1 MALPAGLTTI
11 VVTGQYVAADGTA
24 QAGSVSF
31 TPTSTVVD
39 ASGRAVLTGTA
50 VTAYLNSSG
59 SFTLTLP
66 CTDNSGL
73 VPPGWGYGL
82 TVNVAGAMANLTP
95 IYLPSAL
102 GGTVDISALTESF
115 AVPAPSGVSYYPD
128 ASSPPAA
135 GPSGGGGFLYA
146 DDGSLFWINPG
157 NVVTQIAPN
166 AAQGGGAATPTGA
179 AGGDLGGTYPDPT
192 VTATHLSAALPIAQG
207 GTGQESAA
215 AAYNA
220 LSPMTT
226 LGDIEYESGAST
238 AARLAGNTS
247 AAKNFLTQTGT
258 GTASA
263 APAWGTI
270 AAGDV
275 PQLAD
280 YAPTGLTG
288 ATAATRYVGATTSGH
303 PVTGTFAV
311 GDFAPDQTGTIWIC
325 TAAGTP
331 GTWVGLDSVALA
343 QTITGTKTFT
353 ATGSSSGVHDYGSVI
368 TDGITVQPNLGI
380 ASGNPLVAMDDGTQV
395 WEFFVSAVNHKWGVW
410 DNNNSRVVLT
420 AATDGSLVSLNNTL
434 DDGSGAA
441 VFTTRVTSG
450 VSALTDA
457 STITVNA
464 ALGNVFTVTIASSR
478 TMGAPSNPV
487 NGQHITFLITQGGSG
502 SNTITWNAAYD
513 FGTAGTPTLT
523 TTLGDT
529 DIIGF
534 IYSSGASKW
543 LCLGSALGF

>member
-1 MALPAGLTTI
+1 MALPGGLTTI
-11 VVTGQYVAADGTA
+11 IVTGQYENALGTA

-39 ASGRAVLTGTA
+39 ATGKVVLTQTA
-50 VTAYLNSSG
+50 VTAYLDSTG
-59 SFTLTLP
+59 SFSLTLP
-66 CTDNSGL
+66 TTDNSGL
-73 VPPGWGYGL
+73 VPLGWGYVL
-82 TVNVAGAMANLTP
+82 NVSVPGASGSLDP
-95 IYLPSAL
+95 VYLPSAL
-102 GGTVDISALTESF
+102 GSTVDVSALTESF
-115 AVPAPSGVSYYPD
+115 AAPAPSGVSYYPD
-128 ASSPPAA
+128 ASSPPAT
-135 GPSGGGGFLYA
+135 GPSAGGGFLYA
-146 DDGSLFWINPG
+146 VNGTLYWL
-157 NVVTQIAPN
+157 
-166 AAQGGGAATPTGA
+166 TGA
-179 AGGDLGGTYPDPT
+179 NVPT
-192 VTATHLSAALPIAQG
+192 VLA
-207 GTGQESAA
+207 GTG
-215 AAYNA
+215 
-220 LSPMTT
+220 SPLPLTT
-226 LGDIEYESGAST
+226 LGDTLYENST
-238 AARLAGNTS
+238 PAPTRLPGNTS
-247 AAKNFLTQTGT
+247 ATKNFLTQTGT

-331 GTWVGLDSVALA
+331 GTWAGLDSVALA

-353 ATGSSSGVHDYGSVI
+353 ANGSSSGIHDYGSVI
-368 TDGITVQPNLGI
+368 TGGITIQPNLGI

-457 STITVNA
+457 STIAVNA
-464 ALGNVFTVTIASSR
+464 ALGNVFTVTIGASR

-502 SNTITWNAAYD
+502 SNTITWNAAYS

-529 DIIGF
+529 DIVGF